1 MPTTGPRLETWLE
14 QAPRGGLASRE
25 SLRTSSLGCIA
36 SWFRDILGQCSDAM
50 LQYEWAW
57 MHGRLSALSQCRID
71 ANGDAAATAASA
83 CPPEAR
89 LTALLTESQLF
100 QTLLLQEFTSRGLR
114 PLPPLGPVVASEEA
128 WEITSASVR
137 QAWGIQP

>member
-1 MPTTGPRLETWLE
+1 MPTTGPSLETWLE
-14 QAPRGGLASRE
+14 QGPRGGQ
-25 SLRTSSLGCIA
+25 A

-71 ANGDAAATAASA
+71 ANGDAPATAASA